1 MKGKTIIELTNV
13 KTKET
18 EKLEDNNLV
27 TDVVEKILTLNP
39 NGLVTNINRETFY
52 PIVEKIL
59 GGIMLFKDRITEDKA
74 TSFISTS
81 NECVG
86 YAGQGEGVQDNPF
99 QGSFNKQ
106 ESKAT
111 SNGYKFVWDFATSKA
126 NGKISSVCLTNAK
139 AGDGY
144 FGTKQDE
151 STNRIILGKYKYK
164 LNSDDKEM
172 KKKYVN
178 AVEANFEENY
188 IVSIIPESDHLRIVK
203 TREPLLNFRL
213 SDDLTF
219 LKEKPLKETKIRY
232 KKSYG
237 TYGVCI
243 YADSENYY
251 FLKAE
256 VRSGNT
262 NVTKLK
268 IKKQDLSFE
277 ESEFTLENVSV
288 DRLGSYSLEYY
299 DYYRNI
305 KSVLRDGYVYAVN
318 NDDKYIVKFA
328 INNPVDVTKID
339 VKFTLKTGT
348 VSNHTTGTT
357 MYLLGDMIIGTNFT
371 IDKNDKVTEI
381 AQSDLS
387 TIECIPLSYGPF
399 LLGYFGNGESSG
411 DKYLRKVLY
420 LITPYS
426 ATINNLSKT
435 VEKTADKTMKITYYL
450 TGGK

>member
-1 MKGKTIIELTNV
+1 MKGKTIIELTDV
-13 KTKET
+13 KTKKKEVL
-18 EKLEDNNLV
+18 KDDNIV
-27 TDVVEKILTLNP
+27 TDVLEKILTLNP
-39 NGLVTNINRETFY
+39 NGLLTNINKDTFY
-52 PIVEKIL
+52 PIVEKIV
-59 GGIMLFKDRITEDKA
+59 GGILLFKDKITEDKN
-74 TSFISTS
+74 TSFVSTS
-81 NECVG
+81 NECIG
-86 YAGQGEGVQDNPF
+86 YAGQVEGVQENPL

-111 SNGYKFVWDFATSKA
+111 SNGYKFVWDFGTSKA

-139 AGDGY
+139 AGGGY
-144 FGTKQDE
+144 FGTKSNGE
-151 STNRIILGKYKYK
+151 TNRIKLGEDKYLIK
-164 LNSDDKEM
+164 NTDTEM

-178 AVEANFEENY
+178 VVEANFEENY
-188 IVSIIPESDHLRIVK
+188 IVSIVPESDHLRIIK
-203 TREPLLNFRL
+203 SREPLLNFRL
-213 SDDLTF
+213 DDSLSF
-219 LKEKPLKETKIRY
+219 LSEKNITETKIKY

-243 YADSENYY
+243 YVDAENYY
-251 FLKAE
+251 LLKT
-256 VRSGNT
+256 STSGGNT

-268 IKKQDLSFE
+268 INKANNSIE
-277 ESEFTLENVSV
+277 ETEFTLENVKIENI
-288 DRLGSYSLEYY
+288 GAYSLDY
-299 DYYRNI
+299 DYYRTI
-305 KSVLRDGYVYAVN
+305 KSVLRGGYVYAVST
-318 NDDKYIVKFA
+318 DEKYVVKFA
-328 INNPVDVTKID
+328 INNPVDVTKIEP
-339 VKFTLKTGT
+339 KFTLKTGS
-348 VSNHTTGTT
+348 VSSHTTGCG
-357 MYLLGDMIIGTNFT
+357 MYILGDMIIGTNFT

-399 LLGYFGNGESSG
+399 LLGYFANGESSG

>member
-1 MKGKTIIELTNV
+1 MKGKTIIELTDV
-13 KTKET
+13 KTKKKEVL
-18 EKLEDNNLV
+18 KDDNLV
-27 TDVVEKILTLNP
+27 TDVLEKILTLNP
-39 NGLVTNINRETFY
+39 NGLLTNINKDTFY
-52 PIVEKIL
+52 PIVEKIV
-59 GGIMLFKDRITEDKA
+59 GGILLFKDKITEDKN
-74 TSFISTS
+74 TSFVSTS
-81 NECVG
+81 NECIG
-86 YAGQGEGVQDNPF
+86 YAGQVEGVQENPL

-111 SNGYKFVWDFATSKA
+111 SNGYKFVWDFGTSKA

-139 AGDGY
+139 AGGGY
-144 FGTKQDE
+144 FGTKSNGE
-151 STNRIILGKYKYK
+151 TNRIKLGEDKYLIK
-164 LNSDDKEM
+164 NTDTEM

-178 AVEANFEENY
+178 VVEANFEENY
-188 IVSIIPESDHLRIVK
+188 IVSIVPESDYLRIIK
-203 TREPLLNFRL
+203 SREPLLNFRL
-213 SDDLTF
+213 DDSLSF
-219 LKEKPLKETKIRY
+219 LNEKNITETKIKY

-243 YADSENYY
+243 YVDAENYY
-251 FLKAE
+251 LLKTGT
-256 VRSGNT
+256 SGGNT

-268 IKKQDLSFE
+268 INKANNSIE
-277 ESEFTLENVSV
+277 ETEFTLENVKIENI
-288 DRLGSYSLEYY
+288 GSYSLDY
-299 DYYRNI
+299 DYYRTI
-305 KSVLRDGYVYAVN
+305 KSVLRGGYVYAVST
-318 NDDKYIVKFA
+318 DEKYVVKFA
-328 INNPVDVTKID
+328 INNPVDVTKIEP
-339 VKFTLKTGT
+339 KFTLKTGS
-348 VSNHTTGTT
+348 VSSHTTGCG
-357 MYLLGDMIIGTNFT
+357 MYILGDMIIGTNFI

-399 LLGYFGNGESSG
+399 LLGYFANGESSG

>member
-1 MKGKTIIELTNV
+1 MKGKTIIELTDV
-13 KTKET
+13 KTKKKEVL
-18 EKLEDNNLV
+18 KDDNLV
-27 TDVVEKILTLNP
+27 TDVLEKILTLNP
-39 NGLVTNINRETFY
+39 NGLLTNINKDTFY
-52 PIVEKIL
+52 PIVEKIV
-59 GGIMLFKDRITEDKA
+59 GGILLFKDKITEDKN
-74 TSFISTS
+74 TSFVSTS
-81 NECVG
+81 NECIG
-86 YAGQGEGVQDNPF
+86 YAGQVEGVQENPL

-139 AGDGY
+139 AGGGY
-144 FGTKQDE
+144 FGTKSNGE
-151 STNRIILGKYKYK
+151 TNRIKLGEDKYLIK
-164 LNSDDKEM
+164 NTDTEM

-178 AVEANFEENY
+178 VVEANFEENY
-188 IVSIIPESDHLRIVK
+188 IVSIVPESDHLRIIK
-203 TREPLLNFRL
+203 SREPLLNFRL
-213 SDDLTF
+213 DDSLSF
-219 LKEKPLKETKIRY
+219 LDEKNITETKIKY

-243 YADSENYY
+243 YVDAENYY
-251 FLKAE
+251 LLKT
-256 VRSGNT
+256 STSGGNT

-268 IKKQDLSFE
+268 INKANNSIE
-277 ESEFTLENVSV
+277 ETEFTLENVKIENI
-288 DRLGSYSLEYY
+288 GSYSLDY
-299 DYYRNI
+299 DYYRTI
-305 KSVLRDGYVYAVN
+305 KSVLRGGYVYAVST
-318 NDDKYIVKFA
+318 DEKYVVKFA
-328 INNPVDVTKID
+328 INNPVDVTKIEP
-339 VKFTLKTGT
+339 KFTLKTGS
-348 VSNHTTGTT
+348 VSSHTTGCG
-357 MYLLGDMIIGTNFT
+357 MYILGDMIIGTNFT

-381 AQSDLS
+381 AQSDLP

-399 LLGYFGNGESSG
+399 LLGYFVNGESSG

>member
-1 MKGKTIIELTNV
+1 MKGKTIIELTDV
-13 KTKET
+13 KTKKKEVL
-18 EKLEDNNLV
+18 KDDNLV
-27 TDVVEKILTLNP
+27 TDVLEKILTLNP
-39 NGLVTNINRETFY
+39 NGLLTNINKDTFY
-52 PIVEKIL
+52 PIVEKIV
-59 GGIMLFKDRITEDKA
+59 GGILLFKDKITEDKN
-74 TSFISTS
+74 TSFVSTS
-81 NECVG
+81 NECIG
-86 YAGQGEGVQDNPF
+86 YAGQVEGVQENPL

-111 SNGYKFVWDFATSKA
+111 SNGYKFVWDFGTSKA

-139 AGDGY
+139 AGGGY
-144 FGTKQDE
+144 FGTKSNGE
-151 STNRIILGKYKYK
+151 TNRIKLGEDKYLIK
-164 LNSDDKEM
+164 NTDTEM

-178 AVEANFEENY
+178 VVEANFEENY
-188 IVSIIPESDHLRIVK
+188 IVSIVPESDHLRIIK
-203 TREPLLNFRL
+203 SREPLLNFRL
-213 SDDLTF
+213 DDSLSF
-219 LKEKPLKETKIRY
+219 LAEKNITETKIKY

-243 YADSENYY
+243 YVDAENYY
-251 FLKAE
+251 LLKT
-256 VRSGNT
+256 STSGGNT

-268 IKKQDLSFE
+268 INKANNSIE
-277 ESEFTLENVSV
+277 ETEFTLENVKIENI
-288 DRLGSYSLEYY
+288 GGYSLDY
-299 DYYRNI
+299 DYYRTI
-305 KSVLRDGYVYAVN
+305 KSVLRGGYVYAVST
-318 NDDKYIVKFA
+318 DEKYVVKFA
-328 INNPVDVTKID
+328 INNPVDVTKIEP
-339 VKFTLKTGT
+339 KFTLKTGS
-348 VSNHTTGTT
+348 VSSHTTGCG
-357 MYLLGDMIIGTNFT
+357 MYILGDMIIGTNFT

-399 LLGYFGNGESSG
+399 LLGYFANGESSG

>member
-1 MKGKTIIELTNV
+1 MKGKTIIELTDV
-13 KTKET
+13 KTKKKEVL
-18 EKLEDNNLV
+18 KDGNLV
-27 TDVVEKILTLNP
+27 TDVLEKILTLNP
-39 NGLVTNINRETFY
+39 NGLLTNINKDTFY
-52 PIVEKIL
+52 PIVEKIV
-59 GGIMLFKDRITEDKA
+59 GGILLFKDKITEDKN
-74 TSFISTS
+74 TSFVSTS
-81 NECVG
+81 NECIG
-86 YAGQGEGVQDNPF
+86 YAGQIEGVQENPL

-111 SNGYKFVWDFATSKA
+111 SNGYKFVWDFGTSKA

-139 AGDGY
+139 AGGGY
-144 FGTKQDE
+144 FGTKSNGE
-151 STNRIILGKYKYK
+151 TNRIKLGEDKYLIK
-164 LNSDDKEM
+164 NTDTEM

-178 AVEANFEENY
+178 VVEANFEENY
-188 IVSIIPESDHLRIVK
+188 IVSIVPESDHLRIIK
-203 TREPLLNFRL
+203 SREPLLNFRL
-213 SDDLTF
+213 DDSLSF
-219 LKEKPLKETKIRY
+219 LSEKNITETKIKY

-243 YADSENYY
+243 YVDAENYY
-251 FLKAE
+251 LLKTTT
-256 VRSGNT
+256 SGGNT

-268 IKKQDLSFE
+268 INKANNFIE
-277 ESEFTLENVSV
+277 ETEFTLENVKIENI
-288 DRLGSYSLEYY
+288 GSYSLDY
-299 DYYRNI
+299 DYYRTI
-305 KSVLRDGYVYAVN
+305 KSVLRGGYVYAVST
-318 NDDKYIVKFA
+318 DEKYVVKFA
-328 INNPVDVTKID
+328 INNPVDVTKIEP
-339 VKFTLKTGT
+339 KFTLKTGS
-348 VSNHTTGTT
+348 VSSHTTGCG
-357 MYLLGDMIIGTNFT
+357 MYILGDMIIGTNFT

-399 LLGYFGNGESSG
+399 LLGYFANGESSG

>member
-1 MKGKTIIELTNV
+1 MKGKTIIELTDV
-13 KTKET
+13 KTKKKEVL
-18 EKLEDNNLV
+18 KEDNLV
-27 TDVVEKILTLNP
+27 TDVLEKILTLNP
-39 NGLVTNINRETFY
+39 NGLLTNISKDTFY
-52 PIVEKIL
+52 PIVEKIV
-59 GGIMLFKDRITEDKA
+59 GGILLFKDKITEDKN
-74 TSFISTS
+74 TSFVSTS
-81 NECVG
+81 NECIG
-86 YAGQGEGVQDNPF
+86 YAGQVEGVQENPL

-111 SNGYKFVWDFATSKA
+111 SNGYKFVWDFGTSKA

-139 AGDGY
+139 AGGGY
-144 FGTKQDE
+144 FGTKSNGE
-151 STNRIILGKYKYK
+151 TNRIKLGEDKYLIK
-164 LNSDDKEM
+164 NTDTEM

-178 AVEANFEENY
+178 VVEANFEENY
-188 IVSIIPESDHLRIVK
+188 IVSIVPESDYLRIIK
-203 TREPLLNFRL
+203 SREPLLNFRL
-213 SDDLTF
+213 DDSLSF
-219 LKEKPLKETKIRY
+219 LDEKNITETKIKY

-243 YADSENYY
+243 YVDAENYY
-251 FLKAE
+251 LLKT
-256 VRSGNT
+256 STSGGNT

-268 IKKQDLSFE
+268 INKANNSIE
-277 ESEFTLENVSV
+277 ETEFTLENVKIENI
-288 DRLGSYSLEYY
+288 GSYSLDY
-299 DYYRNI
+299 DYYRTI
-305 KSVLRDGYVYAVN
+305 KSVLRGGYVYAVST
-318 NDDKYIVKFA
+318 DEKYVVKFA
-328 INNPVDVTKID
+328 INNPVDVTKIEP
-339 VKFTLKTGT
+339 KFTLKTGS
-348 VSNHTTGTT
+348 VSSHTTGCG
-357 MYLLGDMIIGTNFT
+357 MYILGDMIIGTNFT

-399 LLGYFGNGESSG
+399 LLGYFANGESSG

>member
-1 MKGKTIIELTNV
+1 MKGKTIIELTDV
-13 KTKET
+13 KTKKKEVL
-18 EKLEDNNLV
+18 KDDNLV
-27 TDVVEKILTLNP
+27 TDVLEKILTLNP
-39 NGLVTNINRETFY
+39 NGLLTNINKDTFY
-52 PIVEKIL
+52 PIVEKIV
-59 GGIMLFKDRITEDKA
+59 GGILLFKDKITEDKN
-74 TSFISTS
+74 TSFVTTS
-81 NECVG
+81 NECIG
-86 YAGQGEGVQDNPF
+86 YAGQVEGVQENSL

-111 SNGYKFVWDFATSKA
+111 SNGYKFVWDFGTSKA

-139 AGDGY
+139 AGGGY
-144 FGTKQDE
+144 FGTKSKGE
-151 STNRIILGKYKYK
+151 TNRIKLGEDKYLIK
-164 LNSDDKEM
+164 NTDTEM

-178 AVEANFEENY
+178 VVEANFEENY
-188 IVSIIPESDHLRIVK
+188 IVSIVPESDYLRIIK
-203 TREPLLNFRL
+203 SREPLLNFRL
-213 SDDLTF
+213 DDSLSF
-219 LKEKPLKETKIRY
+219 LDEKNITETKIKY

-243 YADSENYY
+243 YVDAENYY
-251 FLKAE
+251 LLKT
-256 VRSGNT
+256 STSGGNT

-268 IKKQDLSFE
+268 INKANNSIE
-277 ESEFTLENVSV
+277 ETEFTLENVKIENI
-288 DRLGSYSLEYY
+288 GAYSLDY
-299 DYYRNI
+299 DYYRTI
-305 KSVLRDGYVYAVN
+305 KSVLRGGYVYAVSA
-318 NDDKYIVKFA
+318 DEKYIVKFA
-328 INNPVDVTKID
+328 INNPVDVTKIEP
-339 VKFTLKTGT
+339 KFTLKTGS
-348 VSNHTTGTT
+348 VSSHTTGCG
-357 MYLLGDMIIGTNFT
+357 MYILGEMIIGTNFT

-399 LLGYFGNGESSG
+399 LLGYFANGESSG

>member
-1 MKGKTIIELTNV
+1 MKGKTIIELTDV
-13 KTKET
+13 KTKKKEVL
-18 EKLEDNNLV
+18 KEDNLV
-27 TDVVEKILTLNP
+27 TDVLEKILTLNP
-39 NGLVTNINRETFY
+39 NGLLTNINKDTFY
-52 PIVEKIL
+52 PIVEKIV
-59 GGIMLFKDRITEDKA
+59 GGILLFKDKITEDKN
-74 TSFISTS
+74 TSFVSTS
-81 NECVG
+81 NECIG
-86 YAGQGEGVQDNPF
+86 YAGQVEGVQENPL

-111 SNGYKFVWDFATSKA
+111 SNGYKFVWDFGTSKA

-139 AGDGY
+139 AGGGY
-144 FGTKQDE
+144 FGTKSNGE
-151 STNRIILGKYKYK
+151 TNRIKLGEDKYLIK
-164 LNSDDKEM
+164 NTDTEM

-178 AVEANFEENY
+178 VVEANFEENY
-188 IVSIIPESDHLRIVK
+188 IVSIVPESDYLRIIK
-203 TREPLLNFRL
+203 SREPLLNFRL
-213 SDDLTF
+213 DDSLSF
-219 LKEKPLKETKIRY
+219 LDEKNITETKIKY

-243 YADSENYY
+243 YVDAENYY
-251 FLKAE
+251 LLKTST
-256 VRSGNT
+256 SGDNT

-268 IKKQDLSFE
+268 INKANNSIE
-277 ESEFTLENVSV
+277 ETEFTLENVKIENI
-288 DRLGSYSLEYY
+288 GAYSLDY
-299 DYYRNI
+299 DYYRTI
-305 KSVLRDGYVYAVN
+305 KSVLRGGYVYAVST
-318 NDDKYIVKFA
+318 DEKYVVKFA
-328 INNPVDVTKID
+328 INNPVDVTKIEP
-339 VKFTLKTGT
+339 KFTLKTGS
-348 VSNHTTGTT
+348 VSSHTTGCG
-357 MYLLGDMIIGTNFT
+357 MYILGDMIIGTNFT

-399 LLGYFGNGESSG
+399 LLGYFANGESSG

>member
-1 MKGKTIIELTNV
+1 MKGKTIIELTDV
-13 KTKET
+13 KTKKKEVL
-18 EKLEDNNLV
+18 KDGNLV
-27 TDVVEKILTLNP
+27 TDVLEKILTLNP
-39 NGLVTNINRETFY
+39 NGLLTNINKDTFY
-52 PIVEKIL
+52 PIVEKIV
-59 GGIMLFKDRITEDKA
+59 GGILLFKDKITEDKN

-81 NECVG
+81 NECIG
-86 YAGQGEGVQDNPF
+86 YAGQVEGVQENPL

-111 SNGYKFVWDFATSKA
+111 SNGYKFVWDFGTSKA

-139 AGDGY
+139 AGGGY
-144 FGTKQDE
+144 FGTKSNGE
-151 STNRIILGKYKYK
+151 TNRIKLGEDKYLIK
-164 LNSDDKEM
+164 NTDTEM

-178 AVEANFEENY
+178 VVEANFEENY
-188 IVSIIPESDHLRIVK
+188 IVSIVPESDHLRIIK
-203 TREPLLNFRL
+203 SREPLLNFRL
-213 SDDLTF
+213 DDSLSF
-219 LKEKPLKETKIRY
+219 LDEKNITETKIKY

-243 YADSENYY
+243 YVDAENYY
-251 FLKAE
+251 LLKT
-256 VRSGNT
+256 STSGGNT

-268 IKKQDLSFE
+268 INKGNNSIE
-277 ESEFTLENVSV
+277 ETEFTLENVKIENI
-288 DRLGSYSLEYY
+288 GSYSLDY
-299 DYYRNI
+299 DYYRTI
-305 KSVLRDGYVYAVN
+305 KSVLRGGYVYAVST
-318 NDDKYIVKFA
+318 DEKYVVKFA
-328 INNPVDVTKID
+328 INNPVDVTKIEP
-339 VKFTLKTGT
+339 KFTLKTGS
-348 VSNHTTGTT
+348 VSSHTTGCG
-357 MYLLGDMIIGTNFT
+357 MYILGDMIIGTNFT
-371 IDKNDKVTEI
+371 IDKYDKVTEI

-399 LLGYFGNGESSG
+399 LLGYFANGESSG

>member
-1 MKGKTIIELTNV
+1 MKGNTIIELTDV
-13 KTKET
+13 KTKKKEVL
-18 EKLEDNNLV
+18 KDDNLV
-27 TDVVEKILTLNP
+27 TDVLEKILTLNP
-39 NGLVTNINRETFY
+39 NGLLTNINKDTFY
-52 PIVEKIL
+52 PIVEKIV
-59 GGIMLFKDRITEDKA
+59 GGILLFKDKITEDKN
-74 TSFISTS
+74 TSFVSTS
-81 NECVG
+81 NECIG
-86 YAGQGEGVQDNPF
+86 YAGQVEGVQENPL

-111 SNGYKFVWDFATSKA
+111 SNGYKFVWDFGTSKA

-139 AGDGY
+139 AGGGY
-144 FGTKQDE
+144 FGTKSNGE
-151 STNRIILGKYKYK
+151 TNRIKLGEDKYLIK
-164 LNSDDKEM
+164 NTDTEM

-178 AVEANFEENY
+178 VVEANFEENY
-188 IVSIIPESDHLRIVK
+188 IVSIVPESDHLRIIK
-203 TREPLLNFRL
+203 SREPLLNFRL
-213 SDDLTF
+213 DDSLSF
-219 LKEKPLKETKIRY
+219 LSEKNITETKIKY

-243 YADSENYY
+243 YVDAENYY
-251 FLKAE
+251 LLKT
-256 VRSGNT
+256 STSGGNT

-268 IKKQDLSFE
+268 INKANNSIE
-277 ESEFTLENVSV
+277 ETEFTLENVKIENI
-288 DRLGSYSLEYY
+288 GSYSLDY
-299 DYYRNI
+299 DYYRTI
-305 KSVLRDGYVYAVN
+305 KSVLRGGYVYAVST
-318 NDDKYIVKFA
+318 DEKYVVKFA
-328 INNPVDVTKID
+328 INNPVDVTKIEP
-339 VKFTLKTGT
+339 KFTLKTGS
-348 VSNHTTGTT
+348 VSSHTTGCG
-357 MYLLGDMIIGTNFT
+357 MYILGDMIIGTNFT

-399 LLGYFGNGESSG
+399 LLGYFANGESSG

>member
-1 MKGKTIIELTNV
+1 MKGKTIIELTDV
-13 KTKET
+13 KTKKKEVL
-18 EKLEDNNLV
+18 KDDNLV
-27 TDVVEKILTLNP
+27 TDILEKILTLNP
-39 NGLVTNINRETFY
+39 NGLLTNINKDTFY
-52 PIVEKIL
+52 PIVEKIV
-59 GGIMLFKDRITEDKA
+59 GGILLFKDKITEDKN
-74 TSFISTS
+74 TSFVSTS
-81 NECVG
+81 NECIG
-86 YAGQGEGVQDNPF
+86 YAGQVEGVQENPL

-111 SNGYKFVWDFATSKA
+111 SNGYKFVWDFGTSKA

-139 AGDGY
+139 AGGGY
-144 FGTKQDE
+144 FGTKSNGE
-151 STNRIILGKYKYK
+151 TNRIKLGEDKYLIK
-164 LNSDDKEM
+164 NTDTEM

-178 AVEANFEENY
+178 VVEANFEENY
-188 IVSIIPESDHLRIVK
+188 IVSIVPESEYLRIIK
-203 TREPLLNFRL
+203 SREPLLNFRL
-213 SDDLTF
+213 DDSLSF
-219 LKEKPLKETKIRY
+219 LAEKNITETKIKY

-243 YADSENYY
+243 YVDAENYY
-251 FLKAE
+251 LLKT
-256 VRSGNT
+256 STSGGNT

-268 IKKQDLSFE
+268 IKKANNSIE
-277 ESEFTLENVSV
+277 ETEFTLENVKIENI
-288 DRLGSYSLEYY
+288 GSYSLDY
-299 DYYRNI
+299 DYYRTI
-305 KSVLRDGYVYAVN
+305 KSVLRGGYVYAVST
-318 NDDKYIVKFA
+318 DEKYVVKFA
-328 INNPVDVTKID
+328 INNPVDVTKIEP
-339 VKFTLKTGT
+339 KFTLKTGS
-348 VSNHTTGTT
+348 VSSHTTGCG
-357 MYLLGDMIIGTNFT
+357 MYILGDMIIGTNFT

-399 LLGYFGNGESSG
+399 LLGYFANGESSG

>member
-1 MKGKTIIELTNV
+1 MKGKTIIELTDV
-13 KTKET
+13 KTKKKEVL
-18 EKLEDNNLV
+18 KDGNLV
-27 TDVVEKILTLNP
+27 TDVLEKILTLNP
-39 NGLVTNINRETFY
+39 NGLLTNINKDTFY
-52 PIVEKIL
+52 PVVEKIV
-59 GGIMLFKDRITEDKA
+59 GGILLFKDKITEDKN
-74 TSFISTS
+74 TSFVSTS
-81 NECVG
+81 NECIG
-86 YAGQGEGVQDNPF
+86 YAGQVEGVQENSL

-111 SNGYKFVWDFATSKA
+111 SNGYKFVWDFGTSKA

-139 AGDGY
+139 AGGGY
-144 FGTKQDE
+144 FGTKSNGE
-151 STNRIILGKYKYK
+151 TNRIKLGEDKYVIK
-164 LNSDDKEM
+164 NTDTEM

-178 AVEANFEENY
+178 VVEANFEENY
-188 IVSIIPESDHLRIVK
+188 IVSIVPESDYLRIIK
-203 TREPLLNFRL
+203 SREPLLNFRL
-213 SDDLTF
+213 DDSLSF
-219 LKEKPLKETKIRY
+219 LNEKNITETKIKY

-243 YADSENYY
+243 YVDAENYY
-251 FLKAE
+251 LLKT
-256 VRSGNT
+256 STSGGNT

-268 IKKQDLSFE
+268 INKANNSIE
-277 ESEFTLENVSV
+277 ETEFTLENVKIENI
-288 DRLGSYSLEYY
+288 GSYSLDY
-299 DYYRNI
+299 DYYRTI
-305 KSVLRDGYVYAVN
+305 KSVLRGGYVYAVST
-318 NDDKYIVKFA
+318 DEKYVVKFA
-328 INNPVDVTKID
+328 INNPVDVTKIEP
-339 VKFTLKTGT
+339 KFTLKTGS
-348 VSNHTTGTT
+348 VSSHTTGCG
-357 MYLLGDMIIGTNFT
+357 MYILGDMIIGTNFT

-399 LLGYFGNGESSG
+399 LLGYFANGESSG

>member
-1 MKGKTIIELTNV
+1 MKGKTIIELTDV
-13 KTKET
+13 KTKKKEVL
-18 EKLEDNNLV
+18 KDDNLV
-27 TDVVEKILTLNP
+27 TDVLEKILTLNP
-39 NGLVTNINRETFY
+39 NGLLTNINKDTFY
-52 PIVEKIL
+52 PIVEKIV
-59 GGIMLFKDRITEDKA
+59 GGILLFKDKITEDKN
-74 TSFISTS
+74 TSFVSTS
-81 NECVG
+81 NECIG
-86 YAGQGEGVQDNPF
+86 YAGQVEGVQENPL

-126 NGKISSVCLTNAK
+126 NGKISSVCLTNSK
-139 AGDGY
+139 AGGGY
-144 FGTKQDE
+144 FGTKSNGE
-151 STNRIILGKYKYK
+151 TNRIKLGEDKYLIK
-164 LNSDDKEM
+164 NADTEM

-178 AVEANFEENY
+178 VVEANFEENY
-188 IVSIIPESDHLRIVK
+188 IVSIVPESDHLRIIK
-203 TREPLLNFRL
+203 SREPLLNFRL
-213 SDDLTF
+213 DDSLSF
-219 LKEKPLKETKIRY
+219 LNEKNITETKIKY

-243 YADSENYY
+243 YVDAENYY
-251 FLKAE
+251 LLKT
-256 VRSGNT
+256 STSGGNT

-268 IKKQDLSFE
+268 INKANNSIE
-277 ESEFTLENVSV
+277 ETEFTLENVKIENI
-288 DRLGSYSLEYY
+288 GAYSLDY
-299 DYYRNI
+299 DYYRTI
-305 KSVLRDGYVYAVN
+305 KSVLRGGYVYAVSA
-318 NDDKYIVKFA
+318 DEKYIVKFA
-328 INNPVDVTKID
+328 INNPVDVTKIEP
-339 VKFTLKTGT
+339 KFTLKTGS
-348 VSNHTTGTT
+348 VSSHTTGCG
-357 MYLLGDMIIGTNFT
+357 MYILGDMIIGTNFT

-399 LLGYFGNGESSG
+399 LLGYFANGESSG

>member
-1 MKGKTIIELTNV
+1 MKGKTIIELTDV
-13 KTKET
+13 KTKKKEVL
-18 EKLEDNNLV
+18 KDDNLV
-27 TDVVEKILTLNP
+27 TDVLEKILTLNP
-39 NGLVTNINRETFY
+39 NGLLTNINKDTFY
-52 PIVEKIL
+52 PIVEKIV
-59 GGIMLFKDRITEDKA
+59 GGILLFKDKITEDKN
-74 TSFISTS
+74 TSFVSTS
-81 NECVG
+81 NECIG
-86 YAGQGEGVQDNPF
+86 YAGQVEGVQENSL

-111 SNGYKFVWDFATSKA
+111 SNGYKFVWDFGTSKA

-139 AGDGY
+139 AGGGY
-144 FGTKQDE
+144 FGTKSNGE
-151 STNRIILGKYKYK
+151 TNRIKLGEDKYLIK
-164 LNSDDKEM
+164 DTDTEM

-178 AVEANFEENY
+178 VVEANFEENY
-188 IVSIIPESDHLRIVK
+188 IVSIVPESDHLRIIK
-203 TREPLLNFRL
+203 SREPLLNFRL
-213 SDDLTF
+213 DDSLSF
-219 LKEKPLKETKIRY
+219 LDEKNITETKIKY

-243 YADSENYY
+243 YVDAENYY
-251 FLKAE
+251 LLKT
-256 VRSGNT
+256 STSGGNT

-268 IKKQDLSFE
+268 INKANNSIE
-277 ESEFTLENVSV
+277 ETEFTLENVKIENI
-288 DRLGSYSLEYY
+288 GGYSLDY
-299 DYYRNI
+299 DYYRTI
-305 KSVLRDGYVYAVN
+305 KSVLRGGYVYAVST
-318 NDDKYIVKFA
+318 DEKYVVKFA
-328 INNPVDVTKID
+328 INNPVDVTKIEP
-339 VKFTLKTGT
+339 KFTLKTGS
-348 VSNHTTGTT
+348 VSSHTTGCG
-357 MYLLGDMIIGTNFT
+357 MYILGDMIIGTNFT

-399 LLGYFGNGESSG
+399 LLGYFANGESSG

>member
-1 MKGKTIIELTNV
+1 MKGKTIIELIDV
-13 KTKET
+13 KTKKKEVL
-18 EKLEDNNLV
+18 KEDNLV
-27 TDVVEKILTLNP
+27 TDVLEKILTLNP
-39 NGLVTNINRETFY
+39 NGLLTNINKDTFY
-52 PIVEKIL
+52 PIVEKIV
-59 GGIMLFKDRITEDKA
+59 GGILLFKDKITEDKN
-74 TSFISTS
+74 TSFVSTS
-81 NECVG
+81 NECIG
-86 YAGQGEGVQDNPF
+86 YAGQVEGVQENPL

-111 SNGYKFVWDFATSKA
+111 SNGYKFVWDFGTSKA

-139 AGDGY
+139 AGGGY
-144 FGTKQDE
+144 FGTKSNGE
-151 STNRIILGKYKYK
+151 TNRIKLGEDKYLIK
-164 LNSDDKEM
+164 NTDTEM

-178 AVEANFEENY
+178 VVEANFEENY
-188 IVSIIPESDHLRIVK
+188 IVSIVPESDYLRIIK
-203 TREPLLNFRL
+203 SREPLLNFRL
-213 SDDLTF
+213 DDSLSF
-219 LKEKPLKETKIRY
+219 LDEKNITETKIKY

-243 YADSENYY
+243 YVDAENYY
-251 FLKAE
+251 LLKT
-256 VRSGNT
+256 STSGGNT

-268 IKKQDLSFE
+268 INKANNSIE
-277 ESEFTLENVSV
+277 ETEFTLENVKIENI
-288 DRLGSYSLEYY
+288 GSYSLDY
-299 DYYRNI
+299 DYYRTI
-305 KSVLRDGYVYAVN
+305 KSVLRGGYVYAVST
-318 NDDKYIVKFA
+318 DEKYVVKFA
-328 INNPVDVTKID
+328 INNPVDVTKIEP
-339 VKFTLKTGT
+339 KFTLKTGS
-348 VSNHTTGTT
+348 VSSHTTGCG
-357 MYLLGDMIIGTNFT
+357 MYILGDMIIGTNFT

-399 LLGYFGNGESSG
+399 LLGYFANRESSG

>member
-1 MKGKTIIELTNV
+1 MKGKTIIELTDV
-13 KTKET
+13 KTKKKEVL
-18 EKLEDNNLV
+18 KDDNLV
-27 TDVVEKILTLNP
+27 TDVLEKILTLNP
-39 NGLVTNINRETFY
+39 NGLLTNINKDTFY
-52 PIVEKIL
+52 PIVEKIV
-59 GGIMLFKDRITEDKA
+59 GGILLFKDKITEDKN
-74 TSFISTS
+74 TSFVSTS
-81 NECVG
+81 NECIG
-86 YAGQGEGVQDNPF
+86 YAGQVEGVQENPL

-111 SNGYKFVWDFATSKA
+111 SNGYKFVWDFGTSKA

-139 AGDGY
+139 AGGGY
-144 FGTKQDE
+144 FGTKSNGE
-151 STNRIILGKYKYK
+151 TNRIKLGEDKYLIK
-164 LNSDDKEM
+164 NTDTEM

-178 AVEANFEENY
+178 VVEANFEENY
-188 IVSIIPESDHLRIVK
+188 IVSIVPESDHLRIIK
-203 TREPLLNFRL
+203 SREPLLNFRL
-213 SDDLTF
+213 DDSLSF
-219 LKEKPLKETKIRY
+219 LSEKNITETKIKY

-243 YADSENYY
+243 YVNAENYY
-251 FLKAE
+251 LLKT
-256 VRSGNT
+256 STSGGNT

-268 IKKQDLSFE
+268 INKANNSIE
-277 ESEFTLENVSV
+277 ETEFTLENVKIENI
-288 DRLGSYSLEYY
+288 GSYSLDY
-299 DYYRNI
+299 DYYRTI
-305 KSVLRDGYVYAVN
+305 KSVLRGGYVYAVST
-318 NDDKYIVKFA
+318 DEKYIVKFA
-328 INNPVDVTKID
+328 INNPVDVTKIEP
-339 VKFTLKTGT
+339 KFTLKTGS
-348 VSNHTTGTT
+348 VSSHTTGCG
-357 MYLLGDMIIGTNFT
+357 MYILGDMIIGTNFT

-399 LLGYFGNGESSG
+399 LLGYFANGESSG

>member
-1 MKGKTIIELTNV
+1 MKGKTIIELTDV
-13 KTKET
+13 KTKKKEVL
-18 EKLEDNNLV
+18 KDDNLV
-27 TDVVEKILTLNP
+27 TDVLEKILTLNP
-39 NGLVTNINRETFY
+39 NGLLTNINKDTFY
-52 PIVEKIL
+52 PIVEKIV
-59 GGIMLFKDRITEDKA
+59 GGILLFKDKITEDKN
-74 TSFISTS
+74 TSFVSTS
-81 NECVG
+81 NECIG
-86 YAGQGEGVQDNPF
+86 YAGQVEGVQENPL

-111 SNGYKFVWDFATSKA
+111 SNGYKFVWDFGTSKA

-139 AGDGY
+139 AGGGY
-144 FGTKQDE
+144 FGTKSNGE
-151 STNRIILGKYKYK
+151 TNRIKLGEDKYLIK
-164 LNSDDKEM
+164 NTDTEM

-178 AVEANFEENY
+178 VVEANFEENY
-188 IVSIIPESDHLRIVK
+188 IVSIVPESDHLRIIK
-203 TREPLLNFRL
+203 SREPLLNFRL
-213 SDDLTF
+213 DDSLSF
-219 LKEKPLKETKIRY
+219 LDEKNITETKIKY

-243 YADSENYY
+243 YVDAENYY
-251 FLKAE
+251 LLKT
-256 VRSGNT
+256 STSGGNT

-268 IKKQDLSFE
+268 INKANNSIE
-277 ESEFTLENVSV
+277 ETEFTLENVKIENI
-288 DRLGSYSLEYY
+288 GSYSLDY
-299 DYYRNI
+299 DYYRTI
-305 KSVLRDGYVYAVN
+305 KSVLRGGYVYAVST
-318 NDDKYIVKFA
+318 DEKYVVKFA
-328 INNPVDVTKID
+328 INNPVDVTKIEP
-339 VKFTLKTGT
+339 KFTLKTGS
-348 VSNHTTGTT
+348 VSSHTTGCG
-357 MYLLGDMIIGTNFT
+357 MYILGDMIIGTNFT

-399 LLGYFGNGESSG
+399 LLGYFANGESSG

>member
-1 MKGKTIIELTNV
+1 MKGKTIIELTDV
-13 KTKET
+13 KTKKKEVL
-18 EKLEDNNLV
+18 KDGNLV
-27 TDVVEKILTLNP
+27 TDVLEKILTLNP
-39 NGLVTNINRETFY
+39 NGLLTNINKDTFY
-52 PIVEKIL
+52 PVVEKIV
-59 GGIMLFKDRITEDKA
+59 GGILLFKDKITEDKN
-74 TSFISTS
+74 TSFVSTS
-81 NECVG
+81 NECIG
-86 YAGQGEGVQDNPF
+86 YAGQVEGVQENSL

-111 SNGYKFVWDFATSKA
+111 SNGYKFVWDFGTSKA

-139 AGDGY
+139 AGGGY
-144 FGTKQDE
+144 FGTKSNGE
-151 STNRIILGKYKYK
+151 TNRIKLGEDKYLIK
-164 LNSDDKEM
+164 NTDTEM

-178 AVEANFEENY
+178 VVEANFEENY
-188 IVSIIPESDHLRIVK
+188 IVSIVPESDYLRIIK
-203 TREPLLNFRL
+203 SREPLLNFKLDDSL
-213 SDDLTF
+213 SF
-219 LKEKPLKETKIRY
+219 LNEKNITETKIKY

-243 YADSENYY
+243 YVDAENYY
-251 FLKAE
+251 LLKT
-256 VRSGNT
+256 STSGGNT

-268 IKKQDLSFE
+268 INKANNSIE
-277 ESEFTLENVSV
+277 ETEFTLENVKIENI
-288 DRLGSYSLEYY
+288 GSYSLDY
-299 DYYRNI
+299 DYYRTI
-305 KSVLRDGYVYAVN
+305 KSVLRGGYVYAVST
-318 NDDKYIVKFA
+318 DEKYVVKFA
-328 INNPVDVTKID
+328 INNPVDVTKIEP
-339 VKFTLKTGT
+339 KFTLKTG
-348 VSNHTTGTT
+348 SISSHTTGCG
-357 MYLLGDMIIGTNFT
+357 MYILGDMIIGTNFT

-399 LLGYFGNGESSG
+399 LLGYFANGESSG

>member
-1 MKGKTIIELTNV
+1 MKGKTIIELTDV
-13 KTKET
+13 KTKKKEVL
-18 EKLEDNNLV
+18 KDDNLV
-27 TDVVEKILTLNP
+27 TDVLEKILTLNP
-39 NGLVTNINRETFY
+39 NGLLTNINKDTFY
-52 PIVEKIL
+52 PIVEKIV
-59 GGIMLFKDRITEDKA
+59 GGILLFKDKITEDKN

-81 NECVG
+81 NECIG
-86 YAGQGEGVQDNPF
+86 YAGQVEGVQENPL

-111 SNGYKFVWDFATSKA
+111 SNGYKFVWDFGTSKA

-139 AGDGY
+139 AGGGY
-144 FGTKQDE
+144 FGTKSNGE
-151 STNRIILGKYKYK
+151 TNRIKLGEDKYLIK
-164 LNSDDKEM
+164 DTDTEM

-178 AVEANFEENY
+178 VVEANFEENY
-188 IVSIIPESDHLRIVK
+188 IVSIVPESNHLRIIK
-203 TREPLLNFRL
+203 SREPLLNFRL
-213 SDDLTF
+213 YDSLSF
-219 LKEKPLKETKIRY
+219 LAEKNITETKIKY

-243 YADSENYY
+243 YVDAENYY
-251 FLKAE
+251 LLKT
-256 VRSGNT
+256 STSGGNT

-268 IKKQDLSFE
+268 INKANNSTE
-277 ESEFTLENVSV
+277 ETEFTLENVKIENI
-288 DRLGSYSLEYY
+288 GAYSLDY
-299 DYYRNI
+299 DYYRTI
-305 KSVLRDGYVYAVN
+305 KSVLRGGYVYAVST
-318 NDDKYIVKFA
+318 DEKYIVKFA
-328 INNPVDVTKID
+328 INNPVDVTKIEP
-339 VKFTLKTGT
+339 KFTLKTGS
-348 VSNHTTGTT
+348 VSSHTTGCG
-357 MYLLGDMIIGTNFT
+357 MYILGDMIIGTNFT

-399 LLGYFGNGESSG
+399 LLGYFANGESSG

>member
-1 MKGKTIIELTNV
+1 MKGKTIIELTDV
-13 KTKET
+13 KTKKKEVL
-18 EKLEDNNLV
+18 KDDNLV
-27 TDVVEKILTLNP
+27 TDVLEKILTLNP
-39 NGLVTNINRETFY
+39 NGLLTNINKDTFY
-52 PIVEKIL
+52 PIVEKIV
-59 GGIMLFKDRITEDKA
+59 GGILLFKDKITEDKNI
-74 TSFISTS
+74 SFVTTS
-81 NECVG
+81 NECIG
-86 YAGQGEGVQDNPF
+86 YAGQVEGVQENPL

-111 SNGYKFVWDFATSKA
+111 SNGYKFVWDFGTSKA

-139 AGDGY
+139 AGGGY
-144 FGTKQDE
+144 FGTKSNGE
-151 STNRIILGKYKYK
+151 TNRIKLGEDKYLIK
-164 LNSDDKEM
+164 NTDTEM

-178 AVEANFEENY
+178 VVEANFEENY
-188 IVSIIPESDHLRIVK
+188 IVSIVPESDHLRIIK
-203 TREPLLNFRL
+203 SREPLLNFRL
-213 SDDLTF
+213 DDSLSF
-219 LKEKPLKETKIRY
+219 LNEKNITETKIKY

-243 YADSENYY
+243 YVDAENYY
-251 FLKAE
+251 LLKT
-256 VRSGNT
+256 STSGGNT

-268 IKKQDLSFE
+268 INKANNSIE
-277 ESEFTLENVSV
+277 ETEFTLENVKIENI
-288 DRLGSYSLEYY
+288 GGYSLDY
-299 DYYRNI
+299 DYYRTI
-305 KSVLRDGYVYAVN
+305 KSVLRGGYVYAVST
-318 NDDKYIVKFA
+318 DEKYIVKFA
-328 INNPVDVTKID
+328 INNPVDVTKIEP
-339 VKFTLKTGT
+339 KFTLKTGS
-348 VSNHTTGTT
+348 VSSHTTGCG
-357 MYLLGDMIIGTNFT
+357 MYILGDMIIGTNFT

-399 LLGYFGNGESSG
+399 LLGYFANGESSG

>member
-1 MKGKTIIELTNV
+1 MKGKTIIELTDV
-13 KTKET
+13 KTKKKEVL
-18 EKLEDNNLV
+18 KDDNLV
-27 TDVVEKILTLNP
+27 TDVLEKILTLNP
-39 NGLVTNINRETFY
+39 NGLLTNINKDTFY
-52 PIVEKIL
+52 PIVEKIV
-59 GGIMLFKDRITEDKA
+59 GGILLFKDKITEDKN
-74 TSFISTS
+74 TSFVSTS
-81 NECVG
+81 NECIG
-86 YAGQGEGVQDNPF
+86 YAGQVEGVQENPL

-111 SNGYKFVWDFATSKA
+111 SNGYKFVWDFGTSKA

-139 AGDGY
+139 AGGGY
-144 FGTKQDE
+144 FGTKSSSE
-151 STNRIILGKYKYK
+151 TNRIKLGEDRYLIK
-164 LNSDDKEM
+164 NTDTEM

-178 AVEANFEENY
+178 VVEANFEENY
-188 IVSIIPESDHLRIVK
+188 IVSIVPESDHLRIIK
-203 TREPLLNFRL
+203 SREPLLNFRL
-213 SDDLTF
+213 DDSLSF
-219 LKEKPLKETKIRY
+219 LSEKNITETKIKY

-243 YADSENYY
+243 YVDAENYY
-251 FLKAE
+251 LLKT
-256 VRSGNT
+256 STSGGNT

-268 IKKQDLSFE
+268 INKANNSIE
-277 ESEFTLENVSV
+277 ETEFTLENVKIENI
-288 DRLGSYSLEYY
+288 GSYSLDY
-299 DYYRNI
+299 DYYRTI
-305 KSVLRDGYVYAVN
+305 KSVLRGGYVYAVST
-318 NDDKYIVKFA
+318 DEKYVVKFA
-328 INNPVDVTKID
+328 INNPVDVTKIEP
-339 VKFTLKTGT
+339 KFTLKTGS
-348 VSNHTTGTT
+348 VSSHTTGCG
-357 MYLLGDMIIGTNFT
+357 MYILGDMIIGTNFT

-399 LLGYFGNGESSG
+399 LLGYFANGESSG

>member
-1 MKGKTIIELTNV
+1 MKGKTIIELTDV
-13 KTKET
+13 KTKKKEVL
-18 EKLEDNNLV
+18 KDGNLV
-27 TDVVEKILTLNP
+27 TDVLEKILTLNP
-39 NGLVTNINRETFY
+39 NGLLTNINKDTFY
-52 PIVEKIL
+52 PIVEKIV
-59 GGIMLFKDRITEDKA
+59 GGILLFKDKITEDKN
-74 TSFISTS
+74 TSFVTTS
-81 NECVG
+81 NECIG
-86 YAGQGEGVQDNPF
+86 YAGQVEGVQENSL

-111 SNGYKFVWDFATSKA
+111 SNGYKFVWDFGTSKA

-139 AGDGY
+139 AGGGY
-144 FGTKQDE
+144 FGTKSNGE
-151 STNRIILGKYKYK
+151 TNRIKLGEDKYLIK
-164 LNSDDKEM
+164 DTDTEM

-178 AVEANFEENY
+178 VVEANFEENY
-188 IVSIIPESDHLRIVK
+188 IVSIVPESDYLRIIK
-203 TREPLLNFRL
+203 SREPLLNFRL
-213 SDDLTF
+213 DDSLSF
-219 LKEKPLKETKIRY
+219 LNEKNMTETKIKY

-243 YADSENYY
+243 YVDAENYY
-251 FLKAE
+251 LLKT
-256 VRSGNT
+256 STSGGNT

-268 IKKQDLSFE
+268 INKANNSIE
-277 ESEFTLENVSV
+277 ETEFTLENVKIENI
-288 DRLGSYSLEYY
+288 GSYSLDY
-299 DYYRNI
+299 DYYRTI
-305 KSVLRDGYVYAVN
+305 KSVLRGGYVYAVST
-318 NDDKYIVKFA
+318 DEKYVVKFA
-328 INNPVDVTKID
+328 INNPVDVTKIEP
-339 VKFTLKTGT
+339 KFTLKTGS
-348 VSNHTTGTT
+348 VSSHTTGCG
-357 MYLLGDMIIGTNFT
+357 MYILGDMIIGTNFT

-399 LLGYFGNGESSG
+399 LLGYFANGESSG

>member
-1 MKGKTIIELTNV
+1 MKGKTIIELTDV
-13 KTKET
+13 KTKKKEVL
-18 EKLEDNNLV
+18 KDDNLV
-27 TDVVEKILTLNP
+27 TDVLEKILTLNP
-39 NGLVTNINRETFY
+39 NGLLTNINKDTFY
-52 PIVEKIL
+52 PIVEKIV
-59 GGIMLFKDRITEDKA
+59 GGILLFKDKITEDKN
-74 TSFISTS
+74 TSFVSTS
-81 NECVG
+81 NECIG
-86 YAGQGEGVQDNPF
+86 YAGQVEGVQENPL

-111 SNGYKFVWDFATSKA
+111 SNGYKFVWDFGTSKA

-139 AGDGY
+139 AGGGY
-144 FGTKQDE
+144 FGTKSNGE
-151 STNRIILGKYKYK
+151 TNRIKLGEDKYLIK
-164 LNSDDKEM
+164 NTDTEM

-178 AVEANFEENY
+178 VVEANFEENY
-188 IVSIIPESDHLRIVK
+188 IVSIVPESDHLRIIK
-203 TREPLLNFRL
+203 SREPLLNFRL
-213 SDDLTF
+213 NDSLSF
-219 LKEKPLKETKIRY
+219 LNEKNITETKIKY

-243 YADSENYY
+243 YVDAENYY
-251 FLKAE
+251 LLKT
-256 VRSGNT
+256 STSGGNT

-268 IKKQDLSFE
+268 INKANNSIE
-277 ESEFTLENVSV
+277 ETEFTLENVKIENI
-288 DRLGSYSLEYY
+288 GSYSLDY
-299 DYYRNI
+299 DYYRTI
-305 KSVLRDGYVYAVN
+305 KSVLRGGYVYAVST
-318 NDDKYIVKFA
+318 DEKYVVKFA
-328 INNPVDVTKID
+328 INNPADVTKIEP
-339 VKFTLKTGT
+339 KFTLKTGS
-348 VSNHTTGTT
+348 VSSHTTGCG
-357 MYLLGDMIIGTNFT
+357 MYILGDMIIGTNFT

-399 LLGYFGNGESSG
+399 LLGYFANGESSG

>member
-1 MKGKTIIELTNV
+1 MKGKTIIELTDV
-13 KTKET
+13 KTKKKEVL
-18 EKLEDNNLV
+18 KDDNLV
-27 TDVVEKILTLNP
+27 TDVLEKILTLNP
-39 NGLVTNINRETFY
+39 NGLLTNINKDTFY
-52 PIVEKIL
+52 PIVEKIV
-59 GGIMLFKDRITEDKA
+59 GGILLFKDKITEDKN
-74 TSFISTS
+74 TSFVSTS
-81 NECVG
+81 NECIG
-86 YAGQGEGVQDNPF
+86 YAGQVEGVQENPL

-111 SNGYKFVWDFATSKA
+111 SNGYKFVWDFGTSKA

-139 AGDGY
+139 AGGGY
-144 FGTKQDE
+144 FGTKSNGE
-151 STNRIILGKYKYK
+151 TNRIKLGEDKYLIK
-164 LNSDDKEM
+164 DTDTEM

-178 AVEANFEENY
+178 VVEANFEENY
-188 IVSIIPESDHLRIVK
+188 IVSIVPESDHLRIIK
-203 TREPLLNFRL
+203 SREPLLNFRL
-213 SDDLTF
+213 DDSLSF
-219 LKEKPLKETKIRY
+219 LAEKNITETKIKY

-243 YADSENYY
+243 YVDAENYY
-251 FLKAE
+251 LLKT
-256 VRSGNT
+256 STSGGNT

-268 IKKQDLSFE
+268 INKANNSIE
-277 ESEFTLENVSV
+277 ETEFTLENVKIENI
-288 DRLGSYSLEYY
+288 GSYSLDY
-299 DYYRNI
+299 DYYRTI
-305 KSVLRDGYVYAVN
+305 KSVLRGGYVYAVST
-318 NDDKYIVKFA
+318 DEKYVVKFA
-328 INNPVDVTKID
+328 INNPVDVTKIEP
-339 VKFTLKTGT
+339 KFTLKTGS
-348 VSNHTTGTT
+348 VSSHTTGCG
-357 MYLLGDMIIGTNFT
+357 MYILGDMIIGTNFT

-399 LLGYFGNGESSG
+399 LLGYFANGESSG

>member
-1 MKGKTIIELTNV
+1 MKGKTIIELTDV
-13 KTKET
+13 KTKKKEVL
-18 EKLEDNNLV
+18 KDDNLV
-27 TDVVEKILTLNP
+27 TDVLEKILTLNP
-39 NGLVTNINRETFY
+39 NGLLTNINKDTFY
-52 PIVEKIL
+52 PIVEKIV
-59 GGIMLFKDRITEDKA
+59 GGILLFKDKITEDKN
-74 TSFISTS
+74 TSFVTTS
-81 NECVG
+81 NECIG
-86 YAGQGEGVQDNPF
+86 YAGQVEGVQENPL

-111 SNGYKFVWDFATSKA
+111 SNGYKFVWDFGTSKA

-139 AGDGY
+139 AGGGY
-144 FGTKQDE
+144 FGTKSSSE
-151 STNRIILGKYKYK
+151 TNRIKLGEDRYLIK
-164 LNSDDKEM
+164 NTDTEM

-178 AVEANFEENY
+178 VVEANFEENY
-188 IVSIIPESDHLRIVK
+188 IVSIVPESDHLRIIK
-203 TREPLLNFRL
+203 SREPLLNFRL
-213 SDDLTF
+213 DDSLSF
-219 LKEKPLKETKIRY
+219 LNEKNITETKIKY

-243 YADSENYY
+243 YVDAENYY
-251 FLKAE
+251 LLKT
-256 VRSGNT
+256 STSGGNT

-268 IKKQDLSFE
+268 INKANNSIE
-277 ESEFTLENVSV
+277 ETEFTLENVKIENI
-288 DRLGSYSLEYY
+288 GSYSLDY
-299 DYYRNI
+299 DYYRTI
-305 KSVLRDGYVYAVN
+305 KSVLRGGYVYAVST
-318 NDDKYIVKFA
+318 DEKYVVKFA
-328 INNPVDVTKID
+328 INNPVDVTKIEP
-339 VKFTLKTGT
+339 KFTLKTGS
-348 VSNHTTGTT
+348 VSSHTTGCG
-357 MYLLGDMIIGTNFT
+357 MYILGDMIIGTNFT

-399 LLGYFGNGESSG
+399 LLGYFANGESSG

>member
-1 MKGKTIIELTNV
+1 MKGKTIIELTDV
-13 KTKET
+13 KTKKKEVL
-18 EKLEDNNLV
+18 KDDNLV
-27 TDVVEKILTLNP
+27 TDVLEKILTLNP
-39 NGLVTNINRETFY
+39 NGLLTNINKDTFY
-52 PIVEKIL
+52 PIVEKIV
-59 GGIMLFKDRITEDKA
+59 GGILLFKDKITEDKN
-74 TSFISTS
+74 TSFVTTS
-81 NECVG
+81 NECIG
-86 YAGQGEGVQDNPF
+86 YAGQVEGVQENSL

-111 SNGYKFVWDFATSKA
+111 SNGYKFVWDFGTSKA

-139 AGDGY
+139 AGGGY
-144 FGTKQDE
+144 FGTKSNGE
-151 STNRIILGKYKYK
+151 TNRIKLGEDKYLIK
-164 LNSDDKEM
+164 NTDTEM

-178 AVEANFEENY
+178 VVEANFEENY
-188 IVSIIPESDHLRIVK
+188 IVSIVPESDHLRIIK
-203 TREPLLNFRL
+203 SREPLLNFRL
-213 SDDLTF
+213 DDSLSF
-219 LKEKPLKETKIRY
+219 LDEKNITETKIKY

-243 YADSENYY
+243 YVDAENYY
-251 FLKAE
+251 LLKT
-256 VRSGNT
+256 STSGGNT

-268 IKKQDLSFE
+268 INKANNSIE
-277 ESEFTLENVSV
+277 ETEFTLENVKIENI
-288 DRLGSYSLEYY
+288 GAYSLDY
-299 DYYRNI
+299 DYYRTI
-305 KSVLRDGYVYAVN
+305 KSVLRGGYVYAVST
-318 NDDKYIVKFA
+318 DEKYIVKFA
-328 INNPVDVTKID
+328 INNPVDVTKIEP
-339 VKFTLKTGT
+339 KFTLKTGS
-348 VSNHTTGTT
+348 VSSHTTGCG
-357 MYLLGDMIIGTNFT
+357 MYILGDMIIGTNFT

-399 LLGYFGNGESSG
+399 LLGYFANGESSG